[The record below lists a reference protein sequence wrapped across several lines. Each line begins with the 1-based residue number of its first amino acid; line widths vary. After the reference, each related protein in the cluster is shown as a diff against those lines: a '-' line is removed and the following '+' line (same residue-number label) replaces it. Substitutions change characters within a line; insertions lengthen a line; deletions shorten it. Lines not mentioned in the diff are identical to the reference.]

1 MREQQLAK
9 GLGWFSIGLGLTEI
23 LAPEWLGRK
32 IGMEDP
38 PTGLLRFLG
47 VRETVTG
54 IAALSQS
61 WPTVPIWGR
70 VLGDVMDLAVLGAAY
85 RSFNNERSRLTGA
98 VAAVLGVTALD
109 VLCARRL
116 QQQS

>member
-1 MREQQLAK
+1 
-9 GLGWFSIGLGLTEI
+9 
-23 LAPEWLGRK
+23 
-32 IGMEDP
+32 
-38 PTGLLRFLG
+38 
-47 VRETVTG
+47 
-54 IAALSQS
+54 
-61 WPTVPIWGR
+61 
-70 VLGDVMDLAVLGAAY
+70 MDLAVLGAAY